1 MHMRSRAREKTT
13 WTIHSVSLLPGLP
26 VCCAEA
32 GGSPEKNSQWSLFH
46 KMKLFASQLPLGPP
60 RCYQIFLSFCHKAPQ
75 AHLSFC
81 SANPT
86 GRLLP
91 WTEFNCLLP
100 CSGKLFMLARDGVE
114 IQLCAFEVLPPG
126 LSSLLFTLNKDGVR
140 SPTVCV

>member
-1 MHMRSRAREKTT
+1 MSSVRHPLCISHRLFGGVARIGWGTKVLRMRSRARKNKKTT

-32 GGSPEKNSQWSLFH
+32 AGSPEKNSQWSLFH

-60 RCYQIFLSFCHKAPQ
+60 RCYYILSFCHKAPQ

-100 CSGKLFMLARDGVE
+100 CSGKLFMLARDGV
-114 IQLCAFEVLPPG
+114 
-126 LSSLLFTLNKDGVR
+126 
-140 SPTVCV
+140 